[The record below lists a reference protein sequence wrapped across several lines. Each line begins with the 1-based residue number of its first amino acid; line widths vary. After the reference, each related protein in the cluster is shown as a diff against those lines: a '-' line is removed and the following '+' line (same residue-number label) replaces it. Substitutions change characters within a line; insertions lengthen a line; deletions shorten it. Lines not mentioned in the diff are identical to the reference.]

1 MVSKGEREGRINQK
15 IGIDIC
21 TPLDKKQITNKNLL
35 YSTANCTQ
43 YFVMTYIGK
52 ESKEK
57 RMDICV
63 CITNSLC
70 YLPETNT
77 TL

>member
-52 ESKEK
+52 ESKKEWVF
-57 RMDICV
+57 D
-63 CITNSLC
+63 SLC
-70 YLPETNT
+70 CAAETNT
-77 TL
+77 L